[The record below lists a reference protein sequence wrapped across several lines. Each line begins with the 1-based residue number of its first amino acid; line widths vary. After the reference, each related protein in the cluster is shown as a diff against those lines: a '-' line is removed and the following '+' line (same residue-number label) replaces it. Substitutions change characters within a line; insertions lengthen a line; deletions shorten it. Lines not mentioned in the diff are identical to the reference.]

1 MGKKNALIARA
12 VIVLIG
18 LILFNSG
25 SNVKSFVIRCGTPD
39 CDWGKKMCD
48 LGEEQLR
55 LCYSEF
61 RKHCVHRHDLQEWD
75 ATPQAHLDLENWS
88 LTLIKT

>member
-1 MGKKNALIARA
+1 M
-12 VIVLIG
+12 
-18 LILFNSG
+18 
-25 SNVKSFVIRCGTPD
+25 SFVFRCGTPD

-61 RKHCVHRHDLQEWD
+61 RKHCNAARAFGHGKLVAD
-75 ATPQAHLDLENWS
+75 AYKS
-88 LTLIKT
+88 LVIGKPIGEKP